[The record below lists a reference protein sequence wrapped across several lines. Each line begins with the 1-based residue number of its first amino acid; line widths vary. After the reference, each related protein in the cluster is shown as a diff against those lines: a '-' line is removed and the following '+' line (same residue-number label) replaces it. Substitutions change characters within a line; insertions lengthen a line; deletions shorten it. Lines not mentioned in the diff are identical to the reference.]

1 MAGVTG
7 TRIAGAVARHPLAW
21 GAAWSVALGI
31 AAAAGIAAGW
41 PAWLLG
47 VLLALL
53 VAPSLAATVT
63 VLQATPRR
71 RFDEMSSVFGHF
83 AIRYLALVIGVV
95 AWSLS
100 VVVGAAISAVIQL
113 AAEGREADIVGVGLD
128 IMLVIV
134 PTVVG
139 ILWAAFVLRC
149 AWFLSRVRGWR
160 EAPAADGV
168 PEAMLAGRPGLRR
181 TVIGLAHPAL
191 FGAAGLFVAFALP
204 ALYGGVELLLDSP

>member
-21 GAAWSVALGI
+21 GAAWSALLAVAT
-31 AAAAGIAAGW
+31 AAGIAAGW
-41 PAWLLG
+41 PGWVLG
-47 VLLALL
+47 ALLALL
-53 VAPSLAATVT
+53 VAPSLAATVA
-63 VLQATPRR
+63 VLHATPRR
-71 RFDEMSSVFGHF
+71 RFDEISSVFGHF
-83 AIRYLALVIGVV
+83 AIRYVALVIGVI

-139 ILWAAFVLRC
+139 LLWAAFVLRC
-149 AWFLSRVRGWR
+149 AWFLARIRGWR
-160 EAPAADGV
+160 ELPAGDGV
-168 PEAMLAGRPGLRR
+168 PADLLAERPGLRR
-181 TVIGLAHPAL
+181 TVVALAHPAL
-191 FGAAGLFVAFALP
+191 FGLSGLFVACALP
-204 ALYGGVELLLDSP
+204 FLQGSVEILLA

>member
-7 TRIAGAVARHPLAW
+7 TRIAGAVARHPLAL
-21 GAAWSVALGI
+21 GAAWSAVLGI
-31 AAAAGIAAGW
+31 VAAAGIAAGW
-41 PAWLLG
+41 PAVLLG
-47 VLLALL
+47 TLLTLL
-53 VAPSLAATVT
+53 VAPSLAATVA
-63 VLQATPRR
+63 VLHATPRR

-83 AIRYLALVIGVV
+83 AVRYAALVIGVI

-139 ILWAAFVLRC
+139 LLWAAFVLRC
-149 AWFLSRVRGWR
+149 AWFLSRIRGWR
-160 EAPAADGV
+160 ELPARDGV
-168 PEAMLAGRPGLRR
+168 PERMLAGRPELRR
-181 TVIGLAHPAL
+181 TVIALAHPAL
-191 FGAAGLFVAFALP
+191 FGLSGLFVACALP
-204 ALYGGVELLLDSP
+204 FLQGDLDILLG